1 MAFAVG
7 RRRALDVVSSAF
19 ASSARGLAATR
30 VARRAA
36 ATTAAG
42 RGDAGGDPDALC
54 AQIVSYARSELRR
67 GRRDVAR
74 GVLEHGASLVAKAAG
89 GDAPAG
95 AIAAAESRAHLAWA
109 AVQSVRARSSSWLR
123 RVVRC
128 DAAREESNNTFYAIG
143 PGGAED
149 LLPARAN
156 LDAHL
161 DAVDAAAAEA
171 IAEALGHVEDG
182 ERTRASMS
190 LAARG
195 VRALTALATGDAA
208 AASRAVD
215 DATALLL
222 DDDDDASRLDAARAF
237 DAPHGA
243 VVAMALK
250 TLAHWSA
257 LTGEGDGKSRG
268 AIARYRR
275 AAAAAEEAADAPSN
289 DACVSA
295 MFADALLADV
305 QLARAQH
312 LVRVAA
318 SGGDLEDEE
327 EEEEG
332 EERPRDEDAALAAA
346 EAAAAAAVTSA
357 EALGDP
363 AHPRV
368 GLAIACSGDVYV
380 CKATAAARRGGGAGG
395 GATGD
400 GAGVLFAEGLYRG
413 ALKLLGTPRPPTA
426 LAHDPD
432 AASGGAASA
441 HLRLVASLVH
451 ARYSVILRAS
461 GANRRVLS
469 HTGPRTTASARWTPI
484 LKDFCRRLS
493 PPTTPRFQS
502 RHTSTPFNST

>member
-1 MAFAVG
+1 
-7 RRRALDVVSSAF
+7 
-19 ASSARGLAATR
+19 
-30 VARRAA
+30 
-36 ATTAAG
+36 
-42 RGDAGGDPDALC
+42 
-54 AQIVSYARSELRR
+54 
-67 GRRDVAR
+67 
-74 GVLEHGASLVAKAAG
+74 
-89 GDAPAG
+89 
-95 AIAAAESRAHLAWA
+95 
-109 AVQSVRARSSSWLR
+109 
-123 RVVRC
+123 
-128 DAAREESNNTFYAIG
+128 
-143 PGGAED
+143 
-149 LLPARAN
+149 
-156 LDAHL
+156 
-161 DAVDAAAAEA
+161 
-171 IAEALGHVEDG
+171 
-182 ERTRASMS
+182 MS

-380 CKATAAARRGGGAGG
+380 YKATAAARRGGGAGG

-400 GAGVLFAEGLYRG
+400 GAGVLFAEGAFYTLVPIRPRWRG
-413 ALKLLGTPRPPTA
+413 GRRSLRTFAVVSLRPPLPFNTRPRR
-426 LAHDPD
+426 LSTPLD
-432 AASGGAASA
+432 AFQL
-441 HLRLVASLVH
+441 HP
-451 ARYSVILRAS
+451 S
-461 GANRRVLS
+461 GANRALPWRLETARHAAAADGARARPGRRVRRRRERAPAPRRVARAREVLRHLARERREQARSIS
-469 HTGPRTTASARWTPI
+469 HW
-484 LKDFCRRLS
+484 S
-493 PPTTPRFQS
+493 PYDRVGAVDAHP
-502 RHTSTPFNST
+502 